1 MTAPDDSFHAECV
14 MLRRSLCGFQ
24 GWIYFRFSLCAI
36 YYEKGPFEIIIC
48 IYKVHIK
55 FNAQRK
61 KISGQDIKKIAP
73 KS

>member
-1 MTAPDDSFHAECV
+1 MTPPDDSFHAECV

-24 GWIYFRFSLCAI
+24 GWFCFIFSLCAI

-48 IYKVHIK
+48 TYKVHIK
-55 FNAQRK
+55 FNSQRNEK
-61 KISGQDIKKIAP
+61 SGQDIKKIAP